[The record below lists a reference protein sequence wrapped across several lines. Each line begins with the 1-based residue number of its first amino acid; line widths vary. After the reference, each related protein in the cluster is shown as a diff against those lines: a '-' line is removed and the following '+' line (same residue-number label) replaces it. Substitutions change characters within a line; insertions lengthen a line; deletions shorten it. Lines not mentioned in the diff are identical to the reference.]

1 MIATP
6 CNRHWQCRI
15 VASVSAFRS
24 VGALREPATLMAET
38 RRRGHGL
45 DAALGPD
52 GGHNGDAMKPRMRS
66 KPSAK
71 RGVRFHHVLV
81 PTDLTERTKK
91 ALELADKLA
100 VSDTSRISLL
110 HVIETIDGV
119 EFDELKRFYERLEK
133 KAQTAMNRL
142 ARRVPGGVVQVESA
156 VVYGRRA
163 DEIVKFAAANDV
175 DLIVLASHRVNASMV
190 NRDWGTISYKVGI
203 LAQCPVLLVK

>member
-1 MIATP
+1 
-6 CNRHWQCRI
+6 
-15 VASVSAFRS
+15 
-24 VGALREPATLMAET
+24 
-38 RRRGHGL
+38 
-45 DAALGPD
+45 
-52 GGHNGDAMKPRMRS
+52 MKPRMRS